1 MSNFL
6 TSSIGKKIILSLSGL
21 FLIAFLCVHLA
32 LNLLLIVDN
41 SGDLFNIGAHFMA
54 TNPIIKIV
62 EPILAI
68 GFIIHIILAS
78 ILTLQNRGARPIKYD
93 LRRQSGNCTWS
104 SRNMYI
110 LGGLVLIFLLV
121 HLWNFWWK
129 IKFAGDPLLAEIN
142 VDGTA
147 MENTYALV
155 SGLFKSS
162 IIYCLLYILGGIF
175 LGLHLTHG
183 FWSAFQSI
191 GFCNQIWRKRL
202 ECLAKIFAFIIA
214 AGFSIIPLY
223 FMLGLPTETE
233 DDMKGIAHLAQ
244 KIAETYYEVVPKEQR
259 KGKVQINVSTSF
271 FVPKPFT
278 PFQWAPMFREEDFIE
293 KAKVVKNEIRSQL
306 NQRSIRYNWH
316 EPDVTV
322 LEGFLAR
329 GDRRCA
335 DVILKAYEKGALY
348 DAWSES
354 FHYDIWKEAFK
365 ETGVDIEFY
374 TLRERSTDE
383 ILPWDFIDA
392 GVTKKFLI
400 REWEQAKAETVTPNC
415 RQKCSGCG
423 VLKYKGGVCCESKN

>member
-41 SGDLFNIGAHFMA
+41 SGELFNIGAHFMA

-110 LGGLVLIFLLV
+110 LGGLVLIFLFV

-129 IKFAGDPLLAEIN
+129 IKFAGDPLLTEIN
-142 VDGTA
+142 VDGTT

-162 IIYCLLYILGGIF
+162 IIYCFLYILGGIF

-233 DDMKGIAHLAQ
+233 EDMRAIPELADRIARR
-244 KIAETYYEVVPKEQR
+244 YYEIPKDQR
-259 KGKVQINVSTSF
+259 NGKCQITTSTSF
-271 FVPKPFT
+271 FIPKPFT
-278 PFQWAPMFREEDFIE
+278 PFQWARMYTNEEYISR
-293 KAKVVKNEIRSQL
+293 AAIVKHAFNEQL
-306 NQRSIRYNWH
+306 NRKSLRYNWH
-316 EPDVTV
+316 DAEVTV
-322 LEGFLAR
+322 LEGVFAR
-329 GDRRCA
+329 GDRKTA
-335 DVILKAYEKGALY
+335 AVIKEAYRLGCLY
-348 DAWSES
+348 DSWSDQFDNEKWMQA
-354 FHYDIWKEAFK
+354 FENTGIDIAF
-365 ETGVDIEFY
+365 Y
-374 TLRERSTDE
+374 NHRERPLDE
-383 ILPWDFIDA
+383 VFPWDFIDI
-392 GVTKKFLI
+392 GVTKEFLK
-400 REWEQAKAETVTPNC
+400 REWNQAMNAEVTPNC
-415 RQKCSGCG
+415 RMKCSGCG
-423 VLKYKGGVCCESKN
+423 VAKWKGGVCVESKN

>member
-41 SGDLFNIGAHFMA
+41 SGELFNIGAHFMA

-110 LGGLVLIFLLV
+110 LGGLVLIFLFV

-129 IKFAGDPLLAEIN
+129 IKFAGDPLLTEIN
-142 VDGTA
+142 VDGTT

-155 SGLFKSS
+155 AGLFKSS
-162 IIYCLLYILGGIF
+162 IIYCFLYILGGIF

-223 FMLGLPTETE
+223 FMLGL
-233 DDMKGIAHLAQ
+233 A
-244 KIAETYYEVVPKEQR
+244 
-259 KGKVQINVSTSF
+259 N
-271 FVPKPFT
+271 
-278 PFQWAPMFREEDFIE
+278 
-293 KAKVVKNEIRSQL
+293 
-306 NQRSIRYNWH
+306 
-316 EPDVTV
+316 
-322 LEGFLAR
+322 
-329 GDRRCA
+329 
-335 DVILKAYEKGALY
+335 
-348 DAWSES
+348 
-354 FHYDIWKEAFK
+354 
-365 ETGVDIEFY
+365 
-374 TLRERSTDE
+374 
-383 ILPWDFIDA
+383 
-392 GVTKKFLI
+392 
-400 REWEQAKAETVTPNC
+400 
-415 RQKCSGCG
+415 
-423 VLKYKGGVCCESKN
+423 

>member
-41 SGDLFNIGAHFMA
+41 SGELFNIGAHFMA

-68 GFIIHIILAS
+68 GFIIHILLAS
-78 ILTLQNRGARPIKYD
+78 ILTLQNRSARPIKYD
-93 LRRQSGNCTWS
+93 RRSQSGNCTWS

-129 IKFAGDPLLAEIN
+129 IKFAGDPLLTEIS
-142 VDGTA
+142 VDGTQ

-162 IIYCLLYILGGIF
+162 IAYCLLYILGGIF

-191 GFCNQIWRKRL
+191 GFSNQIWRKRL
-202 ECLAKIFAFIIA
+202 ECVAKIFAFIIA

-223 FMLGLPTETE
+223 FMLGL
-233 DDMKGIAHLAQ
+233 A
-244 KIAETYYEVVPKEQR
+244 
-259 KGKVQINVSTSF
+259 N
-271 FVPKPFT
+271 
-278 PFQWAPMFREEDFIE
+278 
-293 KAKVVKNEIRSQL
+293 
-306 NQRSIRYNWH
+306 
-316 EPDVTV
+316 
-322 LEGFLAR
+322 
-329 GDRRCA
+329 
-335 DVILKAYEKGALY
+335 
-348 DAWSES
+348 
-354 FHYDIWKEAFK
+354 
-365 ETGVDIEFY
+365 
-374 TLRERSTDE
+374 
-383 ILPWDFIDA
+383 
-392 GVTKKFLI
+392 
-400 REWEQAKAETVTPNC
+400 
-415 RQKCSGCG
+415 
-423 VLKYKGGVCCESKN
+423 